1 MTQDNINTDNTASD
15 DTNIKMDGLKFNTNT
30 HKDNNTISNENAEE
44 MDDLQQQKD
53 IPDTRHDSVPM
64 QTRFDDRK
72 ASPKIR
78 QALQQQDALG
88 WLTRGWED
96 AQEEWL
102 KRTATK
108 WKKSVRKW
116 SGKVIQVTL
125 DGAFGCTTTVDHLI
139 EHYDDEIK
147 TQWLASVSLAR
158 DTGSAGSEREGTQGN
173 WRPLL

>member
-30 HKDNNTISNENAEE
+30 HKDNNTISNENTEE
-44 MDDLQQQKD
+44 MDDLQQQED
-53 IPDTRHDSVPM
+53 IPDTRHENSVPIVPELLR
-64 QTRFDDRK
+64 TRFDDQN
-72 ASPKIR
+72 APTKIH

-116 SGKVIQVTL
+116 SGKVTHVPQPWTI
-125 DGAFGCTTTVDHLI
+125 
-139 EHYDDEIK
+139 
-147 TQWLASVSLAR
+147 
-158 DTGSAGSEREGTQGN
+158 
-173 WRPLL
+173 

>member
-15 DTNIKMDGLKFNTNT
+15 DTNIKMDGLKCNTNT
-30 HKDNNTISNENAEE
+30 HKDNNTRSNENAEE
-44 MDDLQQQKD
+44 MDDLQQQED
-53 IPDTRHDSVPM
+53 ISDTRHDSVLI
-64 QTRFDDRK
+64 QTRFDDRN
-72 ASPKIR
+72 ASPIR

-116 SGKVIQVTL
+116 SGKVNP
-125 DGAFGCTTTVDHLI
+125 CTATVDHLI
-139 EHYDDEIK
+139 EHYDENED
-147 TQWLASVSLAR
+147 SM
-158 DTGSAGSEREGTQGN
+158 AGIREFGKRYGISGI
-173 WRPLL
+173 RV